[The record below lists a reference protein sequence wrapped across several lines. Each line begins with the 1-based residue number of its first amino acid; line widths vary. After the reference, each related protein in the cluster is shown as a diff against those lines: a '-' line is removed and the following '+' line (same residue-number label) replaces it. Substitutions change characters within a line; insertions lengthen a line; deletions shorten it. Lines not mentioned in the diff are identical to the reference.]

1 VNRLDVAAAQLTGSI
16 LDQAGELADRA
27 SSYPLWARI
36 LFVATLVLALAS
48 ILVYALLFP
57 TVGPEADAP
66 SSRETSG

>member
-1 VNRLDVAAAQLTGSI
+1 VIGLEVAAAQLTGSI

-36 LFVATLVLALAS
+36 LFVATLVLALVS

-57 TVGPEADAP
+57 TVAPEADAP
-66 SSRETSG
+66 GSQETSG